1 MILVTGG
8 AGYIGRHIC
17 RALGN
22 AKVVALDDL
31 RNTSRS
37 ALPPGVALLEE
48 ELSKAVVDW
57 DRVEAVIHCAGSSDV
72 AQSVRE
78 PGLYWRNNLA
88 AAASFFEGTRGKK
101 VVVSSTAA
109 VYGEPVSLP
118 ISEDHLK
125 IPTNPYGHTKLAL
138 EQLLRDYGVRLTVLR
153 YFNAA
158 GEDEDHRVETHL
170 VPNVVRAALSG
181 EPVTVYGDG
190 KNVRDYVHVDDLAR
204 AHVLALE
211 TPGTYNLGSGSGS
224 TVLEVIETARRVT
237 GRKIDVV
244 FQPARPGDPKSLVAD
259 ISRARRVLG
268 WTPTRTLED
277 MIASTY
283 EWRRSHPDGY
293 RAPATL
299 QSVGPL
305 SPTA

>member
-22 AKVVALDDL
+22 AEVVALDDL
-31 RNTSRS
+31 RNTSRA
-37 ALPPGVALLEE
+37 ALPPGISLIQE
-48 ELSKAVVDW
+48 ELSTARTDWTRVD
-57 DRVEAVIHCAGSSDV
+57 AVIHCAGSSDV

-78 PGLYWRNNLA
+78 PGLYWRNNLS
-88 AAASFFEGTRGKK
+88 AAASFFEGARGKT

-118 ISEDHLK
+118 ISEDQLK

-138 EQLLRDYGVRLTVLR
+138 EQMLRDYGVRLTALR
-153 YFNAA
+153 YFNAG

-170 VPNVVRAALSG
+170 IPNVVRAALSG

-190 KNVRDYVHVDDLAR
+190 SNIRDYVHVDDLAR

-211 TPGTYNLGSGSGS
+211 VPGTYNLGSGSGR
-224 TVLEVIETARRVT
+224 TVLEVIEVARRVT
-237 GRKIDVV
+237 GRKIDIVYK
-244 FQPARPGDPKSLVAD
+244 PARPGDPKALVAD
-259 ISRARRVLG
+259 ISRARRTLG
-268 WTPTRTLED
+268 WSPTHTLED
-277 MIASTY
+277 MIASTF
-283 EWRRSHPDGY
+283 EWRKAHPGGY
-293 RAPATL
+293 GE
-299 QSVGPL
+299 QPL
-305 SPTA
+305 LLTAGSLEA

>member
-17 RALGN
+17 RALGK
-22 AKVVALDDL
+22 AEVTALDDL

-37 ALPPGVALLEE
+37 ALPQGVSLLQE
-48 ELSKAVVDW
+48 ELSKALIDWERVD
-57 DRVEAVIHCAGSSDV
+57 AVIHCAGSSDV

-88 AAASFFEGTRGKK
+88 AAAAFFEGAGGKK

-118 ISEDHLK
+118 ISEDQLK

-138 EQLLRDYGVRLTVLR
+138 EQMLRDYGVHLTVLR
-153 YFNAA
+153 YFNAG

-170 VPNVVRAALSG
+170 IPNVVRAALSG

-190 KNVRDYVHVDDLAR
+190 SNIRDFVHVDDLAL

-211 TPGTYNLGSGSGS
+211 TPGTYNLGSGSGR
-224 TVLEVIETARRVT
+224 TVLDVIDVARRVT
-237 GRKIDVV
+237 GKRIDVV
-244 FQPARPGDPKSLVAD
+244 FKPARPGDPKALVAD

-268 WTPTRTLED
+268 WSPTHTLED
-277 MIASTY
+277 MIASTF
-283 EWRRSHPDGY
+283 EWRKAHPEGY
-293 RAPATL
+293 RDLPHPVSAGAL
-299 QSVGPL
+299 RG
-305 SPTA
+305 

>member
-17 RALGN
+17 RALGK
-22 AKVVALDDL
+22 AEVAALDDL
-31 RNTSRS
+31 RNTSRA
-37 ALPPGVALLEE
+37 ALPPGVTLIEE
-48 ELSKAVVDW
+48 ELSKSRIDW
-57 DRVEAVIHCAGSSDV
+57 TRVEAVVHCAGSSDV

-88 AAASFFEGTRGKK
+88 AAASFFEGARDKT
-101 VVVSSTAA
+101 VVLSSTAA

-118 ISEDHLK
+118 ISEDQPK

-138 EQLLRDYGVRLTVLR
+138 ERMLRDYGVRLTVLR
-153 YFNAA
+153 YFNAG
-158 GEDEDHRVETHL
+158 GEDEDHPVETHL
-170 VPNVVRAALSG
+170 IPNVVRAALSG

-190 KNVRDYVHVDDLAR
+190 SNIRDYVHVDDLAR

-211 TPGTYNLGSGSGS
+211 VPGTYNLGSGSGS
-224 TVLEVIETARRVT
+224 TVLEVIEIARRVT

-244 FQPARPGDPKSLVAD
+244 FKPARPGDPQALVAD

-268 WTPTRTLED
+268 WSPTHTLED
-277 MIASTY
+277 MIASTF
-283 EWRRSHPDGY
+283 EWREAHPHGY
-293 RAPATL
+293 AR
-299 QSVGPL
+299 QPL
-305 SPTA
+305 PLTAGSLRGS